1 MFLSQINYDHLS
13 VFKYQWIQSNQKQN
27 FSVLLLSKD
36 GLKNNSIATDC
47 HHNSKQNSIPSYIVT
62 LTANK
67 LFVHSNYWSA
77 PRLQFF
83 SSNNAQYF
91 FDITCIIFFETTKV
105 SKCIHNDIEKGLKIS
120 SFLIYFLCIFIL
132 IERNY
137 QNKAIH
143 EKENIIM

>member
-1 MFLSQINYDHLS
+1 MSWSTSGFNPIRNKISQYYYYLKMGS
-13 VFKYQWIQSNQKQN
+13 KTTA
-27 FSVLLLSKD
+27 LLLTVIIILSKTVSP
-36 GLKNNSIATDC
+36 LILSPLLQK
-47 HHNSKQNSIPSYIVT
+47 
-62 LTANK
+62 K

-91 FDITCIIFFETTKV
+91 FDITYIIFFETTKV